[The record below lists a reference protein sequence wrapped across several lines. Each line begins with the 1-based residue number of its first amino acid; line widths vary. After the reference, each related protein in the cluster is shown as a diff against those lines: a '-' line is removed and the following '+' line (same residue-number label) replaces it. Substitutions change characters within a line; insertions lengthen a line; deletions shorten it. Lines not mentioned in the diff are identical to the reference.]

1 MCRGN
6 LELAPQDFRRI
17 EKLTK
22 KCDISDIEHY
32 YKNKNGFT
40 LAEIL
45 ITLGVIGFVVAMTMP
60 VLIANYQKKV
70 TVVKLKK
77 EYSELNSV
85 LKQAV
90 VDYGSTSTW
99 TDWPSDVWN
108 KDGLSEQWV
117 NKYIIPY
124 TKVLKH
130 GDIYQN
136 SKLGLPTVVDLNG
149 GANAATTSYSIV
161 KPDGVI
167 WGFMPNVNNGTGVR
181 VHIYINIPKN
191 KKAVLGKDVFTFVIY
206 SSDKNIVKAWGQG
219 HTRSELMAEGGMPN
233 SSPQNELPNSGS
245 CNKMGRSNSY
255 ALPGAA
261 CAALIMLDGW
271 QIKSDYPW

>member
-1 MCRGN
+1 MLRQKSRN
-6 LELAPQDFRRI
+6 D
-17 EKLTK
+17 K
-22 KCDISDIEHY
+22 Y
-32 YKNKNGFT
+32 GFT
-40 LAEIL
+40 LAEVL
-45 ITLGVIGFVVAMTMP
+45 ITLGIIGIVVAMTMP
-60 VLIANYQKKV
+60 ALIANYQKKV

-90 VDYGSTSTW
+90 ADYGSTSTW
-99 TDWPSDVWN
+99 ADWPSDVWN
-108 KDGLSEQWV
+108 TDGLSEQWV

-130 GDIYQN
+130 GDIFQN

-206 SSDKNIVKAWGQG
+206 SSANDIVNAWGQG
-219 HTRSELMAEGGMPN
+219 HTRSELISEGPMPN
-233 SSPQNELPNSGS
+233 STKKNGLPSAGS
-245 CNKMGRSNSY
+245 CNKKGSSHSY
-255 ALPGAA
+255 VVPGAA
-261 CAALIMLDGW
+261 CSALIMLDGW